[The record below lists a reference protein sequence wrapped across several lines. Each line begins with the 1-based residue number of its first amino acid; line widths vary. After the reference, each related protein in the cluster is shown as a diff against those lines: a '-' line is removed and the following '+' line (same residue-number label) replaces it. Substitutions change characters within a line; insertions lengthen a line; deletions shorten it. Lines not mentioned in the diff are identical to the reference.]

1 MADNH
6 RDELREK
13 AQAHLQDAHGKAG
26 APALQAFGEHLSKGE
41 LEAAADE
48 LAKHAEQRP
57 DLAGPF
63 WSALASAYEGLGLTV
78 QAERSRARA

>member
-13 AQAHLQDAHGKAG
+13 TRAHLQDAHGKAG
-26 APALQAFGEHLSKGE
+26 APALPGFGEHLSKGD
-41 LEAAADE
+41 LEGAADE

-57 DLAGPF
+57 DLGAPF
-63 WSALASAYEGLGLTV
+63 WTALAAAYEGLGLTV
-78 QAERSRARA
+78 QAERSRARI